1 MKNKVIQKFFTILLG
16 LMMVSPGWAQ
26 YCDFATGHLGNADFG
41 DPAGRILLSIEPTTN
56 ANEFKLTIKPNYGN
70 GATKQLDYLYVIS
83 SGASPYPATVG
94 TDKDGDGFDEMSVTF
109 SYASLPAT
117 ASYTIQW
124 SNPSWGGRW
133 QLDLSNVD
141 LSKLTSCGGGSSDL
155 TDPKLTIT
163 TPATDPYELALGSTL
178 TVAYTSANEATATI
192 TSSSDAVTVEGNVLT
207 AAKTGIAT
215 ITVEQAA
222 TDTYAAAKKTFKI
235 KVPGDKSGNTACS
248 GWNDDMWADQGGY
261 NYDFSTTATD
271 VILKITA
278 IGEFPVGM
286 APSPEMLFLRRDG
299 GDGIEGGGVVSGKTI
314 TWTFSKTS
322 VLSRDGNP
330 YLFNDNT
337 IHFQPRI
344 ARANGIDQ
352 TNVIIY
358 TVGDDCTSGGEG
370 GDTPEPSDNL
380 FNPANASIDT
390 YFANWEWQEEK
401 SSTANYDATTGK
413 ITVNIAT
420 DKVAQWYAQVK
431 LNTGLT
437 TLDVSKKIYFTC
449 KMKSNQAFNGTTI
462 KMFDNVEIYYEN
474 QSVSLT
480 ANKESTIILSGKNAV
495 ASCDGIIVFDFGW
508 APANTTIEIY
518 DIEIGYGEIED
529 DSKPSAAPTAPIYPA
544 EQVKAIYSATYS
556 ADCSFGYWD
565 SETAF
570 LQDTYGK
577 RFTTTSKGY
586 FGLEF
591 SAKNCSNME
600 ALHLDVWFPE
610 AGSFRIIP
618 VWKNEQQQTVDNKG
632 VTITISAAEA
642 KAWKSVN
649 IPLDEGE
656 LAQVTD
662 WSNVFQLKIENVPNK
677 TFWLNNIYF
686 YTTQEQEPEVIT
698 ETTWWD
704 EIRMVTINNVDYA
717 VLCSVTR
724 HENKTITFHIE
735 TTGWIDGLVPQVFI
749 NGAARTLNGYTAV
762 NWKADYTTIPTDGT
776 FETDD
781 VLTCH
786 LYFAYAAGGV
796 ANLPDFSY
804 TVGAEND
811 KPAIAVTGVVI
822 DQTAPAMA
830 IGDKLQ
836 LTATVN
842 PVFVDNKNVTWST
855 TNASAVTVTDG
866 GLIEA
871 VGAGEATIRATS
883 VADNTK
889 YGELV
894 ITVQAVLE
902 SASYY
907 GTGFFQSQLDQSY
920 VAYNYNFTRAAN
932 HEVTLTV
939 VFERDVTSYIE
950 AGNFQFFE
958 NGQMHQ
964 MTYTAATK
972 TATYSFGN
980 KADGS
985 EIVNFY
991 FYFVLTGG
999 GVAQTEAFTYTVG
1012 STNEQPNKLIALNEV
1027 VANTLTDDETVDA
1040 IIARTFEA
1048 GNLYTLALPFDMTAD
1063 QVAETFG
1070 TCTMY
1075 KLEDSYWKVEGENMY
1090 IRFAPV
1096 TEFKANTPI
1105 LFTPATDLDNIVAK
1119 EVTINNAACATA
1131 TTLVTFHGTY
1141 SKMNLTAPYYILAD
1155 DQYLYPVVNDDYYIN
1170 GMRGYFSFG
1179 SGSKAPKMARIIL
1192 HEEITTDN
1200 AFLRNEKQEMRAKK
1214 VLENGRFVIIR
1225 DGARYGVLGVEE

>member
-16 LMMVSPGWAQ
+16 LMMVSPGWAMSGSSSENMAGQ
-26 YCDFATGHLGNADFG
+26 GNPF
-41 DPAGRILLSIEPTTN
+41 TN
-56 ANEFKLTIKPNYGN
+56 AYDYSFTTSGTTVNISFTEHDNYTGLEAYLWNYTNGFAETKMNVSEHTATIALTNQTPGTKLTLACKFAYAG
-70 GATKQLDYLYVIS
+70 G
-83 SGASPYPATVG
+83 
-94 TDKDGDGFDEMSVTF
+94 MSVTKKF
-109 SYASLPAT
+109 EY
-117 ASYTIQW
+117 
-124 SNPSWGGRW
+124 
-133 QLDLSNVD
+133 
-141 LSKLTSCGGGSSDL
+141 
-155 TDPKLTIT
+155 
-163 TPATDPYELALGSTL
+163 
-178 TVAYTSANEATATI
+178 
-192 TSSSDAVTVEGNVLT
+192 TVEGGDTPTPPTPPTTGVDWDNISWVPNSSLYKIANFTGTSIVNVQT
-207 AAKTGIAT
+207 NWGHEGIYVTFPNAVT
-215 ITVEQAA
+215 SCSLG
-222 TDTYAAAKKTFKI
+222 TD
-235 KVPGDKSGNTACS
+235 GCH
-248 GWNDDMWADQGGY
+248 
-261 NYDFSTTATD
+261 
-271 VILKITA
+271 
-278 IGEFPVGM
+278 
-286 APSPEMLFLRRDG
+286 
-299 GDGIEGGGVVSGKTI
+299 IEGAGLLMYLSAFTAKETEVTVVENGVSH
-314 TWTFSKTS
+314 TF
-322 VLSRDGNP
+322 VV
-330 YLFNDNT
+330 YY
-337 IHFQPRI
+337 
-344 ARANGIDQ
+344 ANG
-352 TNVIIY
+352 T
-358 TVGDDCTSGGEG
+358 TEGG
-370 GDTPEPSDNL
+370 GDTPEPEPTGNL
-380 FNPANASIDT
+380 FDPAKATITTSFN
-390 YFANWEWQEEK
+390 NWDWADDNT
-401 SSTANYDATTGK
+401 STASYDAATGK
-413 ITVNIAT
+413 ITTNIDGA
-420 DKVAQWYAQVK
+420 KNAQWQAQVK

-437 TLDVSKKIYFTC
+437 TLDVTKNIYFTC
-449 KMKSNQAFNGTTI
+449 KMKANVAFNGSTI
-462 KMFDNVEIYYEN
+462 KMFDNNQIYYKASNIMLPANEE
-474 QSVSLT
+474 VTISLNGGKAPT
-480 ANKESTIILSGKNAV
+480 ASAN
-495 ASCDGIIVFDFGW
+495 GIIVFDFGY

-518 DIEIGYGEIED
+518 DIEIGYGEVEVIE
-529 DSKPSAAPTAPIYPA
+529 PTAAPTAPTWA
-544 EQVKAIYSATYS
+544 KNQVKAIYSSTYS
-556 ADCSFGYWD
+556 TDCGFDAWG
-565 SETAF
+565 SETFYA
-570 LQDTYGK
+570 QDTYGK
-577 RFTTTSKGY
+577 KFVTNSNGY
-586 FGLEF
+586 FGLVGF
-591 SAKNCSNME
+591 TLNCSTME
-600 ALHLDVWFPE
+600 KLHIDAWFPE
-610 AGSFRIIP
+610 AGSFRIVPILRDP
-618 VWKNEQQQTVDNKG
+618 SKNNYPEQGVTVTVGAEETKQWKSIDIALTEGDWKNY
-632 VTITISAAEA
+632 
-642 KAWKSVN
+642 
-649 IPLDEGE
+649 
-656 LAQVTD
+656 TD
-662 WSNVFQLKIENVPNK
+662 WSDVYQIKIDNAADE

-749 NGAARTLNGYTAV
+749 NGAARNLNGYTAV

-796 ANLPDFSY
+796 ATLPDFSY